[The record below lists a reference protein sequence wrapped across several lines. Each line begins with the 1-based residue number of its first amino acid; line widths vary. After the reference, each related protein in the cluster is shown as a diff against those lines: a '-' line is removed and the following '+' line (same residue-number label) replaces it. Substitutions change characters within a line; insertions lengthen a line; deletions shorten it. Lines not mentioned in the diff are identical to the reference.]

1 MVGNLTK
8 NEGNSVGICLGVCTG
23 RGEVGGWRLENGGGG
38 GGGERGGF
46 ITYKLIFVEKVTT

>member
-1 MVGNLTK
+1 MRAAQLAFAWGFAQG
-8 NEGNSVGICLGVCTG
+8 EERLGG
-23 RGEVGGWRLENGGGG
+23 GGWKMGGG